1 VSAEVAKQFTYV
13 PFETFDLEA
22 NLPENFFTVG
32 TVVEYK
38 APETSKNGK
47 TFSTFKFSNLVK
59 YDMSKINK
67 HILNNEKLTAEL
79 PNFHKQ
85 ASRSFNLDGYKTLR
99 VMVFKDELCKK
110 IGEKIGVV
118 GLVVCLSNLS
128 RLDYSEHSGVSFR
141 IESEGQ
147 VACIG
152 KAEDLSFCKGAP
164 KGASANLLPV
174 MQLGNHL

>member
-1 VSAEVAKQFTYV
+1 
-13 PFETFDLEA
+13 
-22 NLPENFFTVG
+22 
-32 TVVEYK
+32 
-38 APETSKNGK
+38 
-47 TFSTFKFSNLVK
+47 
-59 YDMSKINK
+59 M
-67 HILNNEKLTAEL
+67 
-79 PNFHKQ
+79 
-85 ASRSFNLDGYKTLR
+85 R

-147 VACIG
+147 VVCIG